1 MKNITSAGFVLC
13 VSALS
18 ALSYSAYSGAKALE
32 GEPEWEA
39 KVASSAE
46 LEKLRLELLIKQL
59 EEDQKEKEVSDSKG

>member
-1 MKNITSAGFVLC
+1 MKNITSVGLILC

-18 ALSYSAYSGAKALE
+18 YSADSGAKGLE

-39 KVASSAE
+39 KAASNAE

-59 EEDQKEKEVSDSKG
+59 EEEAREKEEKN

>member
-1 MKNITSAGFVLC
+1 MKNITSVGFILC

-32 GEPEWEA
+32 REPEWEA
-39 KVASSAE
+39 KVASSEE

-59 EEDQKEKEVSDSKG
+59 EEEEQEKEEANSKD